1 MSWSGTVDDAHK
13 IPERKRLVK
22 VYMQLTTTKK
32 VMGTSGTLE
41 ERLMPIGVMTRRDT
55 VTTEKWVGIQGTTA
69 FNYVDSEGTGAGVED
84 LVAERMN
91 DAGAYAIIKDTIVEG
106 TWA

>member
-22 VYMQLTTTKK
+22 VQMVLTNAKT
-32 VMGTSGTLE
+32 GTV
-41 ERLMPIGVMTRRDT
+41 IGAYTRRDT